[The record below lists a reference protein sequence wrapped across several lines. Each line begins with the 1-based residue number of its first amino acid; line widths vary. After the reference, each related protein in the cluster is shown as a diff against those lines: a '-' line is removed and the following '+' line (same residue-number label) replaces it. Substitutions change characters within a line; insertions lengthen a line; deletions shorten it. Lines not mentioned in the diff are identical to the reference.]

1 MAVSLNAPSTA
12 NLRSDYAISDAAMA
26 QRNFDAAAQ
35 ADQQQS
41 SKFEEML
48 AQLDSK
54 SQKFRDVQ
62 EAVDSGKYD
71 VPTLE
76 DLEKAGVIY
85 IDKDTGRVMPENP
98 RDLATKLFKGEL
110 DVENLPMELLTPEFL
125 QALSAFSENA
135 SEQPAED
142 FFPKTDE
149 TVKNDFTKQLQNSG
163 VLAELAQIVKA
174 MTGEETAENVELL
187 EEIPEQTAVSEVAAV
202 QTEQIPEFPQKTEL
216 KTQQSEVGRFD
227 VFVENDETAEIP
239 VTMSANTENP
249 QNNASFEQGF
259 TQSEIPQEL
268 QNLGEDKLNA
278 LQKAVSEGE
287 ISKVETKTV
296 EVEQTEKPVM
306 ESAKVPEKAEQNAEI
321 PEFRQRTESVT
332 TTVSEEL
339 QMLKNAKAKPVSEQ
353 TNVPVNAQNPLNSD
367 SPIVFRR
374 EDGEVSVRPS
384 EIISQAMKAV
394 QTAVSENKEQTEY
407 SLVLNPEELG
417 RITVKMTKT
426 ADGAVSVTIAAENAR
441 TQRVL
446 EQHSELM
453 QSNLKD
459 SGVNLESWQTV
470 RESQQEAYAQDYNGS
485 SKNPY
490 FTQKSQNDDADDGDE
505 KSFADIIAAM

>member
-187 EEIPEQTAVSEVAAV
+187 EEIPEQTAVSEAAAV

-296 EVEQTEKPVM
+296 EVPEEKPVV
-306 ESAKVPEKAEQNAEI
+306 ENSKKSEQSAEI
-321 PEFRQRTESVT
+321 PEFRQRAESVKS
-332 TTVSEEL
+332 TVSEEL
-339 QMLKNAKAKPVSEQ
+339 QMLKNAKAKPVSEGQ
-353 TNVPVNAQNPLNSD
+353 NVPVNTQNPLNSD
-367 SPIVFRR
+367 SPIVFGR

>member
-48 AQLDSK
+48 AQFDGK
-54 SQKFRDVQ
+54 SQKLRDVQ
-62 EAVDSGKYD
+62 DALDSGKYD

-85 IDKDTGRVMPENP
+85 IDKETGRVMPENP
-98 RDLATKLFKGEL
+98 RDLAEKLFKGEL
-110 DVENLPMELLTPEFL
+110 DTENLPLELLTPEFL
-125 QALSAFSENA
+125 QALSAFRDNA
-135 SEQPAED
+135 SEQPED
-142 FFPKTDE
+142 FFPTTDE
-149 TVKNDFTKQLQNSG
+149 NVRNDVSKQLQNSG
-163 VLAELAQIVKA
+163 VLAELAQLIQA
-174 MTGEETAENVELL
+174 MTGETAENAELVEVT
-187 EEIPEQTAVSEVAAV
+187 EQVAVSEVAAV
-202 QTEQIPEFPQKTEL
+202 QTEQVPEFSQKTEL
-216 KTQQSEVGRFD
+216 KSQQSDVGRFD
-227 VFVENDETAEIP
+227 VFVQNDETAEIP
-239 VTMSANTENP
+239 VELAANTENP
-249 QNNASFEQGF
+249 QNNANSEQ
-259 TQSEIPQEL
+259 QSELSEEL
-268 QNLGEDKLNA
+268 QNLGEEKLNA

-296 EVEQTEKPVM
+296 SVTEEKAVVDNTA
-306 ESAKVPEKAEQNAEI
+306 EAPEKAEQNAEI
-321 PEFRQRTESVT
+321 PEFRQRAGSVT

-339 QMLKNAKAKPVSEQ
+339 EMLKNAKAKPVSEQ
-353 TNVPVNAQNPLNSD
+353 QNVPVSTQNPLNSD

-490 FTQKSQNDDADDGDE
+490 FTHQSQNDEADDGDE